1 MMGEESKKEV
11 DFDLLADEAL
21 GELDDFERLQ
31 LGERLSSDDRQNLAQ
46 LECVVTALDLAF
58 DKDRQMSLPPDLR
71 QSILE
76 RAQAHFATDQAE
88 GDRGTKPAL
97 ESGDYDAKSKS
108 RKADE
113 LPIPAKMQ
121 WTRRELFAWFTTA
134 ASVTAAGGLWFS
146 QFAENGEVKE
156 IALSRERL
164 ISTAEDLIQADW
176 KDGKSP
182 WREPVTGDIVWSSMK
197 QTGFMRFRGMPVNN
211 PLQEQYQLWIIDP
224 LRDDEPIDGGVFD
237 ITSTNDVVIPVN
249 AKLQVIK
256 PAAFAIT
263 IEKPGG
269 VVVSKQERLPLLATV
284 R

>member
-1 MMGEESKKEV
+1 MGDEERKDV
-11 DFDLLADEAL
+11 DFDLLADEVL
-21 GELDDFERLQ
+21 GQ
-31 LGERLSSDDRQNLAQ
+31 LGEVERNQLSQRLSDDDRRNLAEF
-46 LECVVTALDLAF
+46 ECVVSSLDIAF

-71 QSILE
+71 RSLLE
-76 RAQAHFATDQAE
+76 RAEAHFAKEQTEA
-88 GDRGTKPAL
+88 DRSTKGAP
-97 ESGDYDAKSKS
+97 ESGDYDAKTKLH
-108 RKADE
+108 KAQE
-113 LPIPAKMQ
+113 LPVRTNIQ

-263 IEKPGG
+263 VEKPGG